1 LEAEVR
7 LGQEWRNKGVTCR
20 AREGKEWS
28 DDDERQSYAGHV
40 HSITY
45 IVPDTTPFDIP
56 NTLTDYHIE
65 NEDRFVRPSSDLTKR
80 EWFAGMA
87 MQGLLANLSS
97 LRDGGFRDEE
107 VATFSSQMADALIA
121 ALNQKEET
129 K

>member
-1 LEAEVR
+1 MGKWIMDTAWSGNAPSLE
-7 LGQEWRNKGVTCR
+7 
-20 AREGKEWS
+20 
-28 DDDERQSYAGHV
+28 
-40 HSITY
+40 Y

-56 NTLTDYHIE
+56 EAPLPPPKEPSAGDAPIHPIQQGESPGLFYNTS
-65 NEDRFVRPSSDLTKR
+65 FGLTKR

-121 ALNQKEET
+121 ALNKKEET